1 MKNIRASADELGFFH
16 SLFLGG
22 FSEAGMVA
30 KRPSL
35 KGKERAVGEDEWK
48 GEAME
53 LRFDD
58 PNITQ
63 EAFE

>member
-1 MKNIRASADELGFFH
+1 MI
-16 SLFLGG
+16 
-22 FSEAGMVA
+22 A

-48 GEAME
+48 GEDME
-53 LRFDD
+53 LQFDD

>member
-1 MKNIRASADELGFFH
+1 MI
-16 SLFLGG
+16 
-22 FSEAGMVA
+22 A
-30 KRPSL
+30 KLPSL
-35 KGKERAVGEDEWK
+35 KGTERAVGEDEWK
-48 GEAME
+48 GEDME